1 MRPAGG
7 EPVASPRRG
16 TTMKGVYIGR
26 GDADGAVG
34 GGATSR

>member
-16 TTMKGVYIGR
+16 TTTKGVYIGR
-26 GDADGAVG
+26 GDAVG